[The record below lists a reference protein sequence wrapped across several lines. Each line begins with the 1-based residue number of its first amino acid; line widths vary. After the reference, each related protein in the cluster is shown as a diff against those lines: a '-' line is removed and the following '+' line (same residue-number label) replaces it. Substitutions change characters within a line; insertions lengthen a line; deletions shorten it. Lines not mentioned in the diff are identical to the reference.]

1 MNTNILNLNYYLIL
15 NYINKDFYW
24 CLAIPYFEYSG
35 KQIFYQIKDN
45 NSQKTLIFIHGSGGN
60 SNIWDNQFYL
70 NIDYNIIAL
79 DLPSHNKSN
88 IFPVLSLDLYV
99 DVVKKFADYLKPER
113 LILGGHS
120 LGGAVIQ
127 EYYFKYSNDV
137 SALILCAT
145 GGRLRV
151 SQFIYNSIKPKYQ
164 EYLNYLRI
172 GSFYRKTSKKVIDN
186 AILETSQID
195 PEVTYNDFKICDA
208 FNALEK
214 TSSINIPCL
223 IICGKADELTPVKYS
238 QYFHDKIKNSK
249 LVIVK
254 KAGHMVMIEKP
265 SEVNKAIED
274 FIKTYFK

>member
-1 MNTNILNLNYYLIL
+1 MNTNILKLNYYLIL
-15 NYINKDFYW
+15 NYIKKDFYW

-113 LILGGHS
+113 LILVGHS

-127 EYYFKYSNDV
+127 EYYFKYPNDV

-195 PEVTYNDFKICDA
+195 PEVTYNDFKICDE
-208 FNALEK
+208 FNALNK
-214 TSSINIPCL
+214 TESIDIPCL
-223 IICGKADELTPVKYS
+223 IICGKSDELTPVKYS

-254 KAGHMVMIEKP
+254 KAGHMVMLEKP